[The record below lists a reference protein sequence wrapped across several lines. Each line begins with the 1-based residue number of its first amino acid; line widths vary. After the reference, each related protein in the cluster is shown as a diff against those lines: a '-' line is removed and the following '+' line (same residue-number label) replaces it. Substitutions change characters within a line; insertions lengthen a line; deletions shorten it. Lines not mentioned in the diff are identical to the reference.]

1 MPGWVPGVPDA
12 AQLERVGLAAHD
24 LPEGTQYLELAPVAG
39 VDRRLHTAV
48 SHRAIVA
55 GGGDIVCDTSAVPG
69 NAIVLVGVSSVGK
82 TSVAE
87 QLQLALREPYLHV
100 GIDHFFS
107 MFPYEWLDHPRRPG
121 PGFWVEKTTDPDGS
135 PRARIRYG
143 TDGARLFVGMR
154 AAVNALLATGNNV
167 ILDEMPV
174 DDTIVPAWRRELRA
188 ASVLW
193 VRLTASLAALEQR
206 EQERAKGRVL
216 GNARGH
222 LDVAVGD
229 EWDLIVDTERSSPAQ
244 TAAAIVKAIGR

>member
-1 MPGWVPGVPDA
+1 MS
-12 AQLERVGLAAHD
+12 R
-24 LPEGTQYLELAPVAG
+24 EGDT
-39 VDRRLHTAV
+39 
-48 SHRAIVA
+48 
-55 GGGDIVCDTSAVPG
+55 VCNTSAVPG

-121 PGFWVEKTTDPDGS
+121 PGFWVEKTSDLDGS

-143 TDGARLFVGMR
+143 ADGAKLFAGMR

-193 VRLTASLAALEQR
+193 VHLTASLPALEKR
-206 EQERAKGRVL
+206 ELGRTKGRVL

-222 LDVAVGD
+222 LDVSVGD
-229 EWDLIVDTERSSPAQ
+229 CWDLEIDTEQSSPVE
-244 TAAAIVKAIGR
+244 TAVAIVKALGR